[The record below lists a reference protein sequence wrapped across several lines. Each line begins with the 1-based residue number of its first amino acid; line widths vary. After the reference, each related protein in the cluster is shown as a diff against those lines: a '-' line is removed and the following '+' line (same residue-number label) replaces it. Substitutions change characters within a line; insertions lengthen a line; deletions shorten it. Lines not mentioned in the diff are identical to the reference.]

1 MFPQLMADIATTATD
16 DLRAEF
22 GALLESVTLAFN
34 EECSRLLGIASVSRI
49 GYFWPNF
56 LIRFKNKIWQFNIAV
71 GEVHQPEPR
80 HQAVAGLCSGQNH
93 QHLIQ
98 PRTTHSFDISAGGK
112 TQANIVQNT
121 TITRPISYI
130 IAQTQAQFYVVLR
143 IWGLDSNMTGWPCL
157 GKTLSI
163 ILKCVSQHLK
173 NYDLVQ
179 DEGSGVKV

>member
-1 MFPQLMADIATTATD
+1 MFNTARYRPSTTYVG
-16 DLRAEF
+16 EI
-22 GALLESVTLAFN
+22 LLA
-34 EECSRLLGIASVSRI
+34 
-49 GYFWPNF
+49 F

-112 TQANIVQNT
+112 TQANT
-121 TITRPISYI
+121 STKHYHYKAYI
-130 IAQTQAQFYVVLR
+130 IYYCTNSGSVLVLR
-143 IWGLDSNMTGWPCL
+143 IWGLGSNMTDWPCL

-163 ILKCVSQHLK
+163 IPKCVSQHLK

-179 DEGSGVKV
+179 DEGSGVRAWTESVFIVSVMKHPKL